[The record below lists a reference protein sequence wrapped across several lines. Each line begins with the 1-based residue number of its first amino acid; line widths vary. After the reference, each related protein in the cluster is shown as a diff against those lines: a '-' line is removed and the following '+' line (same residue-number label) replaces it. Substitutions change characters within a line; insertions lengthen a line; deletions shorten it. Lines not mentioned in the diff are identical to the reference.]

1 MPLLA
6 QLRTDMK
13 EAMKAGDKA
22 RLATIRL
29 LLSDLKNVVIDKQ
42 GDLTS
47 EEELSF
53 LSTQAKRRRES
64 AGAYREGGRIELA
77 EQEEAELVV
86 INTYLPQQLT
96 VDEAR
101 EVIRS
106 VIAEVGAESKRDMG
120 RVMGKVMPK
129 MRGVFPGGDAKKLVD
144 ELLS

>member
-1 MPLLA
+1 MPLLT

-22 RLATIRL
+22 RLATVRL

-42 GDLTS
+42 GDLTPD
-47 EEELSF
+47 EELSF

-64 AGAYREGGRIELA
+64 AVAYREGGRMELA

-101 EVIRS
+101 EVIRG
-106 VIAEVGAESKRDMG
+106 VIAEVGAEGKRDMG